1 MATQIPDSK
10 AKAAK
15 PAGAAPDL
23 SNPTEVAREA
33 MKRLAVQRIA
43 PTPEAYGRAYAEVS
57 GQALAPAA
65 TVHPLLGSM
74 KQLASELRESSQGR
88 RVAQPLVQ
96 ALEQSNWDQVRQT
109 LLKLAQDP
117 QEEPQQW
124 PDLVRDLLRQW
135 ETRQEGLTQAR
146 KRDGLDHVLN
156 TFGNHPAKL
165 YPRLR
170 ALTKSWAEGKPQA
183 ADQPLVDDDV
193 AVTGTP
199 ATASAPIELA
209 PTHRPVAHKSAQE
222 IAALDPVRIRSADQE
237 APALRELLA
246 QTMMYAVTQRLGY
259 SVEMEQAAT
268 ELAMRCRR
276 VGTLADINQ
285 ISADMK
291 QFWIQLELRGETLD
305 QMVKGLLTLLQL
317 LVHNMS
323 DLMEDDRWVKGQVAR
338 MQTIL
343 DQPISP
349 RALEQA
355 TEGFREFI
363 HRQGVLKTSLDEA
376 KQAIRNMVQVFVERL
391 TVMSESTGVY
401 SERIEGYAE
410 QLKGANDLPKLSMLV
425 EHLMQDTRTIQ
436 AEMVRSH
443 EELKATRKQVQE
455 YESKVSDLQSSL
467 QTLSELISHDPLTN
481 TLNRRGMEQLFEIE
495 VSRCERRGKPMS
507 LAMLDID
514 NFKQLNDLLGHQ
526 AGDQALAHLST
537 ILRQV
542 IRPADAVARFGGEEF
557 VIILPET
564 DLHEAERVIVRVQR
578 ELTKR
583 FFLHNNEKVLI
594 TFSAGVAARQ
604 PGEARDALIERADQA
619 MYQAKRAGKNRV
631 TTAA

>member
-10 AKAAK
+10 AKVPK
-15 PAGAAPDL
+15 AGSTAPDL
-23 SNPTEVAREA
+23 SNSTELAREA

-57 GQALAPAA
+57 GQALPSASNQ
-65 TVHPLLGSM
+65 HPLLGSM

-88 RVAQPLVQ
+88 RVVQPLVQ

-170 ALTKSWAEGKPQA
+170 ALTKSWAEGKTQA
-183 ADQPLVDDDV
+183 TDQSLVDDGAVV
-193 AVTGTP
+193 A
-199 ATASAPIELA
+199 ASSSAPIELA
-209 PTHRPVAHKSAQE
+209 PTHLPVPHKSAQE
-222 IAALDPVRIRSADQE
+222 IAALDPIRVRSADQE

-259 SVEMEQAAT
+259 SEEMEQAST

-349 RALEQA
+349 KALEQA
-355 TEGFREFI
+355 AEGFREFI

-410 QLKGANDLPKLSMLV
+410 QLKGANDLPKLSALV

-443 EELKATRKQVQE
+443 DELKATRKQVQE
-455 YESKVSDLQSSL
+455 YETKVSDLQGSL

-594 TFSAGVAARQ
+594 TFSAGVAVRQ

-631 TTAA
+631 TAAA